1 MSYSNTEALAKE
13 IVDCAYQVH
22 RALGP
27 GLLES
32 AYQQCLFHEL
42 KERGLNVEKE
52 LPMPLVYKD
61 VHLDCGYRID
71 LMINR
76 KVLIEIKAVDALA
89 PIHLAQTIT
98 YLKLSELSLGFLINF
113 NVTKIKDGIKRVVYN
128 YDEEA

>member
-1 MSYSNTEALAKE
+1 
-13 IVDCAYQVH
+13 
-22 RALGP
+22 
-27 GLLES
+27 LLES